1 MEDNEMFGGRT
12 CPRCGRR
19 LPLSFKGDVCA
30 VCEEERL
37 FEEVRDYIR
46 TNEVTEFKL
55 AEKFGLTQRKIQ
67 KWINEGLIQFS
78 GSDPTKRIK
87 GTLRTMWGSAGFW
100 QLLPVLYANDPPSAN
115 IRRTDGCSEC
125 GEDEMNCVIFRET

>member
-1 MEDNEMFGGRT
+1 MMVMEDNEMFGGRT

-87 GTLRTMWGSAGFW
+87 GHCARCGDPLDFGS
-100 QLLPVLYANDPPSAN
+100 YCPSCMRM
-115 IRRTDGCSEC
+115 IRRQQTSGGQTDVQNVVK
-125 GEDEMNCVIFRET
+125 MR